1 MGLSIAG
8 AVFVNT
14 AIKNLQQVVPGI
26 TTAQLESAILGT
38 SGNFLETLS
47 PNIKAVALEAVVA
60 AMRKLWVPMAGCN
73 I

>member
-8 AVFVNT
+8 AVFVNI
-14 AIKNLQQVVPGI
+14 AMKNLQQVVPGI
-26 TTAQLESAILGT
+26 TTAQLESAVLGT

-47 PNIKAVALEAVVA
+47 PNVKAEALEAVVA
-60 AMRKLWVPMAGCN
+60 AMRKLWVPMACCN